1 MFDNLMESNPNKAGR
16 FSSAFSGS
24 TLSLAIHTG
33 VIYAAVVATMGG
45 PEEAAEIVAD
55 TQMVFIQEQPEEEAP
70 PPPEVLDLP
79 PPKGFRTLAAP
90 IAIPTGIPPVD
101 LSQQFDPRDFS
112 GVGVEE
118 GIFEGVEEEGP
129 VDLAQV
135 FTEAVVDEPPER
147 ISCPPPEYPRM
158 MQQAGVEGVVVMQG
172 VVDTTGRIE
181 RESVEVIQST
191 QRAFDGPALQ
201 LLRRCIFRPGRVRG
215 QAVRVLIQLPVQFS
229 LIGGL

>member
-16 FSSAFSGS
+16 FAQAFSGS
-24 TLSLAIHTG
+24 TISFAIHTG
-33 VIYAAVVATMGG
+33 LIYTAVVATMAG
-45 PEEAAEIVAD
+45 PEDAAEIVAD

-90 IAIPTGIPPVD
+90 IAVPTGIPPVD

-112 GVGVEE
+112 GIGVEE
-118 GIFEGVEEEGP
+118 GIFEGVEEGP

-158 MQQAGVEGVVVMQG
+158 MQQAGVEGVVVLQG

-181 RESVEVIQST
+181 RESVVVIQST
-191 QRAFDGPALQ
+191 QRAFDGPGMQ

-215 QAVRVLIQLPVQFS
+215 QAVRVLIQLPVQFT

>member
-1 MFDNLMESNPNKAGR
+1 MESAPKKEGR
-16 FSSAFSGS
+16 FGRGMSSS
-24 TLSLAIHTG
+24 TVSLALHFG
-33 VIYAAVVATMGG
+33 VIYVAVVATMGG
-45 PEEAAEIVAD
+45 PEDAGEIVTD
-55 TQMVFIQEQPEEEAP
+55 TQMVFIQEAPEEEAP

-90 IAIPTGIPPVD
+90 ISVPTGIPPVD

-112 GVGVEE
+112 GIGVEE
-118 GIFEGVEEEGP
+118 GIFEGVEEGP

-158 MQQAGVEGVVVMQG
+158 MQQAGVEGTVVMQG

-191 QRAFDGPALQ
+191 QRAFDGPAMQ
-201 LLRRCIFRPGRVRG
+201 LLRRCVFRPGRVRG
-215 QAVRVLIQLPVQFS
+215 RPVRVLIQLPVQFA

>member
-1 MFDNLMESNPNKAGR
+1 MESAPKREGQLKR
-16 FSSAFSGS
+16 GISGS
-24 TLSLAIHTG
+24 SVSVALHFG
-33 VIYAAVVATMGG
+33 VIYIAVVATMGG
-45 PEEAAEIVAD
+45 PEQAEEIVAD
-55 TQMVFIQEQPEEEAP
+55 TQMVFIQEAPEEEAP

-79 PPKGFRTLAAP
+79 PPRGFRTLAAP
-90 IAIPTGIPPVD
+90 ISVPTGIPPVD

-112 GVGVEE
+112 GIGVEE
-118 GIFEGVEEEGP
+118 GIFEGVEEGP

-158 MQQAGVEGVVVMQG
+158 MQQAGVEGTVVMQG

-191 QRAFDGPALQ
+191 QRAFDGPAMQ
-201 LLRRCIFRPGRVRG
+201 LLRRCVFRPGRVRG
-215 QAVRVLIQLPVQFS
+215 RPVRVLIQLPVQFT